1 VSLRKEVSFLRRF
14 RWALLFLVGLVVIG
28 AGASSVL
35 AGAQKT
41 GEMTYWN
48 NAIHATTG
56 GTADA
61 WLGYGQ
67 VTTFTFNDVSD
78 LYRAMDGTVFLN
90 FNGLSKSIRTGG
102 GGGYAT
108 TVNVKVTGV
117 GTTTFTTTL
126 ANPWR
131 PHVAFSAAEGVGWN
145 AYGAV
150 NLPGYVWKGASSL
163 KVTVASVTTNT
174 FLQLGA
180 EGVMIGYT
188 TVGY

>member
-1 VSLRKEVSFLRRF
+1 VIFVRRF

-35 AGAQKT
+35 AGSQRT
-41 GEMTYWN
+41 SDTTYWN
-48 NAIHATTG
+48 NAIHAASSNNAG
-56 GTADA
+56 A

-67 VTTFTFNDVSD
+67 VTTFTFNDLTG

-90 FNGLSKSIRTGG
+90 FSGLSKSIREGG

-117 GTTTFTTTL
+117 GTTSFTMTL

-131 PHVAFSAAEGVGWN
+131 PHVAFSNSPEVGWN
-145 AYGAV
+145 AYGAAAV
-150 NLPGYVWKGASSL
+150 PTYVWRGASSL
-163 KVTVASVTTNT
+163 KVTVTSVTTNT
-174 FLQLGA
+174 FMQLGA
-180 EGVMIGYT
+180 DGVVIGYT